1 MALDD
6 LLRALEEDAATRADH
21 ALARAR
27 AEAEQVRAEGAAR
40 LEERRAAELRS
51 REVLLRAAAARALD
65 VTRREAAR
73 RHLEARAA
81 ALERIRSR
89 TAERLDA
96 RAGDPALLPL
106 LRRDLARALEYAG
119 DGPFTVEAPRGILD
133 GLRGALDGR
142 PEVTLMPV
150 EGPGGVVLR
159 AADGA
164 WAVDATFGGRLRG
177 AWPGLAIELARRL
190 EPDR

>member
-21 ALARAR
+21 VRARAR
-27 AEAEQVRAEGAAR
+27 TEAERVRAEGEAR
-40 LEERRAAELRS
+40 LEERRAAELRA
-51 REVLLRAAAARALD
+51 REIVLRAAAARALD
-65 VTRREAAR
+65 VTRREGAR

-81 ALERIRSR
+81 ALERIRNR

-106 LRRDLARALEYAG
+106 LRRDLSRALEYAG
-119 DGPFTVEAPRGILD
+119 DGPLTVEASPGMLD
-133 GLRGALDGR
+133 GLRGALGGR
-142 PEVTLMPV
+142 PEATLVPV
-150 EGPGGVVLR
+150 EGAGGVVLR

-164 WAVDATFGGRLRG
+164 WAVDATFGGRLRR

-190 EPDR
+190 EPER